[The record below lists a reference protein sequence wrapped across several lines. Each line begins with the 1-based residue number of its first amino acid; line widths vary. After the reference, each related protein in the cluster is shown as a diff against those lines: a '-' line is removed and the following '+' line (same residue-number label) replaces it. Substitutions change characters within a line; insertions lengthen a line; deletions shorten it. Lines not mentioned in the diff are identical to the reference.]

1 LIRGICSR
9 CLGCPITCTSSKTIV
24 GLFHPVGEIAIAI
37 RGITAMTWIVLPF
50 TCALGCTLRRP
61 VIPVQII
68 SLIAPIASVAVGVAS
83 IVAPVLGV
91 IRVVAVVGPIVILIV
106 LVVVVLVIDFGVAVA
121 PVVIAPV
128 VTGRGAGR
136 RARSVGQIRVT
147 IIRTA
152 RIA

>member
-1 LIRGICSR
+1 
-9 CLGCPITCTSSKTIV
+9 
-24 GLFHPVGEIAIAI
+24 
-37 RGITAMTWIVLPF
+37 MTWIVLPS

-61 VIPVQII
+61 ITPVQII

-83 IVAPVLGV
+83 IVAPVLSVVVRIVTV
-91 IRVVAVVGPIVILIV
+91 IAPIVVLIVPV
-106 LVVVVLVIDFGVAVA
+106 LVVVVLVIDLGGAVA

-128 VTGRGAGR
+128 VTGRRAGR
-136 RARSVGQIRVT
+136 RARSIGQIRVT

>member
-1 LIRGICSR
+1 
-9 CLGCPITCTSSKTIV
+9 
-24 GLFHPVGEIAIAI
+24 LFHPLAEIAVGI
-37 RGITAMTWIVLPF
+37 RSVATMTWIVLPS

-61 VIPVQII
+61 
-68 SLIAPIASVAVGVAS
+68 GVAS
-83 IVAPVLGV
+83 TVVPVVSV
-91 IRVVAVVGPIVILIV
+91 IRIVAVVAPIVVLVVPV
-106 LVVVVLVIDFGVAVA
+106 LVVVVLVIDLGVAVA

-128 VTGRGAGR
+128 VTGRRAGR